1 MGKHLVCPYCKSDNV
16 IGSLLMVYGTYRCL
30 DCGYQGSFII
40 EMDDR
45 NYEKFLMEKDDDP
58 TEK

>member
-1 MGKHLVCPYCKSDNV
+1 
-16 IGSLLMVYGTYRCL
+16 MVYGTYRCM

-45 NYEKFLMEKDDDP
+45 NYEKFLNEKND
-58 TEK
+58 ESGEE

>member
-1 MGKHLVCPYCKSDNV
+1 
-16 IGSLLMVYGTYRCL
+16 MVYGTYRCL

-45 NYEKFLMEKDDDP
+45 NYEKFLNEKND
-58 TEK
+58 ESGEE